1 MANVETPVEV
11 GFAEFVA
18 RLMSEVFDSVITSQ
32 VDQEQR
38 YAEMYAA
45 AALSED
51 EYGRRN
57 ITDEDVAAELAG
69 LFPPRREDEGRESA
83 VYAGAFYQPAGPDE
97 SESPP
102 LGAVLGITLNKKDLN
117 EEDGR
122 LVLNE
127 AAVDFVVGAVRKL
140 MAARLLGVVKQIMA
154 RGLPR
159 VVVDSGRVNGKLTFH
174 LTTGDESQ
182 ADVDT
187 DEPGFAAAAPVADV
201 PRTAMV
207 RPLPFGNIK
216 NVFTIP
222 RARILPNVKVMVK
235 QADDRSP
242 QSSQVKAN
250 VYGEV
255 EITFK
260 TIT

>member
-1 MANVETPVEV
+1 MANVDTPVEV

-45 AALSED
+45 ASLSED

-57 ITDEDVAAELAG
+57 IADEDVAVELAG
-69 LFPPRREDEGRESA
+69 LFPSRQEDESGESA
-83 VYAGAFYQPAGPDE
+83 VYAGASYQPAGSDE
-97 SESPP
+97 SENPP
-102 LGAVLGITLNKKDLN
+102 LKAVLGITLNKNDLR
-117 EEDGR
+117 EDDGHFF
-122 LVLNE
+122 LTP
-127 AAVDFVVGAVRKL
+127 AAVDIVVSATRKL

-174 LTTGDESQ
+174 LTTGNETEAGVES
-182 ADVDT
+182 
-187 DEPGFAAAAPVADV
+187 DEPGITAAAAAPVI
-201 PRTAMV
+201 PRAAVV
-207 RPLPFGNIK
+207 RAFPFDGIK

-222 RARILPNVKVMVK
+222 KARILPNVKVMVK

>member
-1 MANVETPVEV
+1 MANVDTPVEV

-45 AALSED
+45 ASLSED

-57 ITDEDVAAELAG
+57 ISDEEVAAELTA
-69 LFPPRREDEGRESA
+69 LFPPRREDEDRDSA
-83 VYAGAFYQPAGPDE
+83 VYAGSFYQPAGSGE

-102 LGAVLGITLNKKDLN
+102 LEAVLGITLDKNNLREK
-117 EEDGR
+117 DGR
-122 LVLNE
+122 FFLTPS
-127 AAVDFVVGAVRKL
+127 AVDMVAGATRKL

-174 LTTGDESQ
+174 LTTGDETQSS
-182 ADVDT
+182 VET
-187 DEPGFAAAAPVADV
+187 EGPGITAAAPPVM
-201 PRTAMV
+201 PRAAIV
-207 RPLPFGNIK
+207 RAFPFDGMNK
-216 NVFTIP
+216 VFTIP
-222 RARILPNVKVMVK
+222 KARILPNVKVMVK